1 MSSKCQPCR
10 YTPTMP
16 GGQPGESTLR
26 EVARA
31 AVRAQLT
38 ATAMELFARD
48 GFDQITVEQIAAAAG
63 VSGRTV
69 FRYFPTKE
77 DIVVGHLDGIGHSIA
92 EALAARPPQEPPWTA
107 LRHAM
112 QPHLDELARNAQTNL
127 QLASMLARTPALQP
141 ALLNKRAR
149 WADALV
155 PHVLNRLTGPAS
167 TRELRA
173 RAITSCALACLHIA
187 VDQWAQTHGTAP
199 LDSLLDTTLA
209 AIRS

>member
-1 MSSKCQPCR
+1 MSSRWQSCR
-10 YTPTMP
+10 YTRTMP
-16 GGQPGESTLR
+16 GGQRRESPLR
-26 EVARA
+26 EIARA

-48 GFDQITVEQIAAAAG
+48 GFEQITVEQIAAAAG
-63 VSGRTV
+63 VSERTM
-69 FRYFPTKE
+69 FRYFHTKE
-77 DIVVGHLDGIGHSIA
+77 DIIVGHLDGIGQRIA

-112 QPHLDELARNAQTNL
+112 QPHLDELARNAQANL
-127 QLASMLARTPALQP
+127 QLASILAQTPALQP

-155 PHVLNRLTGPAS
+155 PHVLKRLAGPAG

-173 RAITSCALACLHIA
+173 RTIANCALACLNIT
-187 VDQWAQTHGTAP
+187 VDQWTRTDGTAP
-199 LDSLLDTTLA
+199 LDSLLDATFA
-209 AIRS
+209 AVRC